1 MEANTH
7 VVTRSLSQ
15 EGKATINILPSNV
28 LAKSAFPGLIAEYCT
43 PDAVVLDIGAGKDI
57 NRIDA
62 FIQPRV
68 LRLVGIDPSED
79 ILLNSSLH
87 ERYHTSLEQF
97 VQEMQEKF
105 DILFCTMVLEH
116 ITDPDAFFAACRQ
129 LLKPGGM
136 LFAATPNMWHYFGLV
151 TKITSMLKINEWLL
165 DRLIGKQAKEV
176 YHFPTLY
183 KVNSLRAIQRR
194 LRQEGFHNVEFY
206 CFDNWIGYRYVLPKQ
221 LHWFPKLYSRL
232 VYQFNWPHLMGV
244 IMFRAT
250 VP

>member
-1 MEANTH
+1 MKANTR
-7 VVTRSLSQ
+7 VSTRSLSQ
-15 EGKATINILPSNV
+15 EGKTLIRALPSNRI
-28 LAKSAFPGLIAEYCT
+28 ARSAFPDLIAQYCT
-43 PDAVVLDIGAGKDI
+43 SDSVVLDIGAGKDI

-79 ILLNSSLH
+79 IFLNSSVH
-87 ERYHTSLEQF
+87 ERHHTSLESF
-97 VQEMQEKF
+97 AQETQEEF

-116 ITDPDAFFAACRQ
+116 INDPDAFFAACRQ

-136 LFAATPNMWHYFGLV
+136 LFAVTPNIWHYFGLV

-165 DRLIGKQAKEV
+165 DRLIGKQAKEE

-183 KVNSLRAIQRR
+183 KINSLGAIQRT
-194 LRQEGFHNVEFY
+194 LIHAGFHNIEFY
-206 CFDNWIGYRYVLPKQ
+206 CFDNWIGYHYVLPKQ

-232 VYQFNWPHLMGV
+232 VYRFNWPHLMGV

-250 VP
+250 VL